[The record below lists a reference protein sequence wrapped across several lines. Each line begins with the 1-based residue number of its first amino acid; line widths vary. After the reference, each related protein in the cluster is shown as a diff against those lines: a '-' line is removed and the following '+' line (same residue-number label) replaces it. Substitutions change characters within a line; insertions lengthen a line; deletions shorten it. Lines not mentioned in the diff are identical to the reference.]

1 MPTKD
6 EIDDMRIEKLL
17 LDFND
22 YDMLET
28 VRDHLRKLQKEK
40 KHTSAANQM
49 AIFHIGEAIRFME
62 NRPQEDLRRS

>member
-17 LDFND
+17 FDFND

-28 VRDHLRKLQKEK
+28 VRDHLRKLQQGRSA
-40 KHTSAANQM
+40 SAANQM
-49 AIFHIGEAIRFME
+49 AIFHISEALRFME
-62 NRPQEDLRRS
+62 ARPQKHLQR